1 LLEKIAR
8 RKMDRRDVLM
18 VGSSLLAANLLPATA
33 SAPAPAARPPLRTV
47 TIRDVVIGEGRVKT
61 IVPITGTTADEAI
74 AQARAIGA
82 SAQTDV
88 AEFRVDFLDIALD
101 AARLAALGPKI
112 AEQLHGKP
120 LIVTFRT
127 QAEGGNKAI
136 ADTDYAVMYE
146 TLLKAHFADLID
158 VEMFRSEAVVRRLLA
173 AAHEAGVF
181 VVMSSH
187 DFSATPPAAELV
199 ARLRRQQELGAD
211 VLKLAMM
218 PRDPGDVLELF
229 RATWEMASR
238 YAERPMMTMSMG
250 GTGVVSRLAGEI
262 FGSAMSFGM
271 IGRASAPGQVEVDRL
286 AGVLN
291 LIHGSQTSA

>member
-1 LLEKIAR
+1 
-8 RKMDRRDVLM
+8 V
-18 VGSSLLAANLLPATA
+18 
-33 SAPAPAARPPLRTV
+33 RTV
-47 TIRDVVIGEGRVKT
+47 KIRDVVIGEGRLKT

-74 AQARAIGA
+74 AQARTIGA

-101 AARLAALGPKI
+101 AGQLAALGPQI

-127 QAEGGNKAI
+127 HAEGGNKAI
-136 ADTDYAVMYE
+136 ADPDYALLYE

-158 VEMFRSEAVVRRLLA
+158 VEMFRSESVVRRLVA

-218 PRDPGDVLELF
+218 PRDPGDVLELLG
-229 RATWEMASR
+229 ATWEMASR

-286 AGVLN
+286 AGVVN
-291 LIHGSQTSA
+291 LIHGSLTSA

>member
-1 LLEKIAR
+1 
-8 RKMDRRDVLM
+8 MDRRDVLM

-112 AEQLHGKP
+112 AEQLRGKP

>member
-1 LLEKIAR
+1 
-8 RKMDRRDVLM
+8 MDRRDVLM
-18 VGSSLLAANLLPATA
+18 AGSSFLAANLLAATA
-33 SAPAPAARPPLRTV
+33 SASDSASAAAPAERPPLRTV
-47 TIRDVVIGEGRVKT
+47 KIRDVVIGEGRLKT

-74 AQARAIGA
+74 AQARTIGT

-88 AEFRVDFLDIALD
+88 AEFRIDFLDIALD
-101 AARLAALGPKI
+101 AGKLAALGPKI

-127 QAEGGNKAI
+127 KAEGGNKAI
-136 ADTDYAVMYE
+136 ADSDYAVLYE
-146 TLLKAHFADLID
+146 TLLNAHFADLID
-158 VEMFRSEAVVRRLLA
+158 VEMFRIETVVRRLVA
-173 AAHEAGVF
+173 AAHKAGVF

-218 PRDPGDVLELF
+218 PRDPGDVLELLH
-229 RATWEMASR
+229 ATWEMASR

-291 LIHGSQTSA
+291 LIHGSLTSA